1 MFLDKNR
8 NFPQSWGGTLRH
20 GQGQVHSD
28 SERASLTQKG
38 KPDLHPPK
46 HSLQKQGALLQ
57 GSQVSMEAKLAG

>member
-8 NFPQSWGGTLRH
+8 NFPQSWGGALRH
-20 GQGQVHSD
+20 GQVHSD
-28 SERASLTQKG
+28 SERVSLTQKG

-46 HSLQKQGALLQ
+46 RSLQKQGALFQ